1 MVIKPLSYF
10 VEICYQ
16 KDLKTNLMKHLFLIL
31 LVPLLAMTPPNKEA
45 RQRKVV
51 EEYVHT
57 LLNTDDEVIQKIS
70 NNEDIQN
77 ISPLLKLTRTF
88 TKEEIDDIKGFLLF
102 VKQTLKGHK
111 YKIVNFKEGAKKLK
125 KDKITPPESDRGDIF
140 YIYDIDQKGVF
151 FQASII
157 VDDDYK
163 IISIA
168 LGMCDLPQRL
178 CFLYL

>member
-1 MVIKPLSYF
+1 
-10 VEICYQ
+10 
-16 KDLKTNLMKHLFLIL
+16 MKQLFLIL
-31 LVPLLAMTPPNKEA
+31 LFPLLAMTPPNKEA

-102 VKQTLKGHK
+102 VKRTL
-111 YKIVNFKEGAKKLK
+111 
-125 KDKITPPESDRGDIF
+125 
-140 YIYDIDQKGVF
+140 
-151 FQASII
+151 
-157 VDDDYK
+157 
-163 IISIA
+163 
-168 LGMCDLPQRL
+168 
-178 CFLYL
+178 

>member
-1 MVIKPLSYF
+1 
-10 VEICYQ
+10 
-16 KDLKTNLMKHLFLIL
+16 MKQLFFLIL
-31 LVPLLAMTPPNKEA
+31 ILPLLAMTPPNKEA

-57 LLNTDDEVIQKIS
+57 LLNTDDEVIQRIS

-77 ISPLLKLTRTF
+77 ITPLLKITRTY
-88 TKEEIDDIKGFLLF
+88 TKDEINNAINFLLY
-102 VKQTLKGHK
+102 VKRTLKGHK
-111 YKIVNFKEGAKKLK
+111 YKILNFKEVNEKLK
-125 KDKITPPESDRGDIF
+125 GEAIAPDRGDIY
-140 YIYDIDQKGVF
+140 YIYDIDKKNIYF
-151 FQASII
+151 EASVI

-168 LGMCDLPQRL
+168 IGICGQPQRL

>member
-1 MVIKPLSYF
+1 
-10 VEICYQ
+10 
-16 KDLKTNLMKHLFLIL
+16 MKQLFLIL
-31 LVPLLAMTPPNKEA
+31 LFPLLAMTPPNKEA

-57 LLNTDDEVIQKIS
+57 LLNTDDEVLQKIS

-125 KDKITPPESDRGDIF
+125 KDKIIPPDSDRGNVY
-140 YIYDIDQKGVF
+140 YIYDIDEDGVF
-151 FQASII
+151 FYASVV
-157 VDDDYK
+157 VDDNYK

-168 LGMCDLPQRL
+168 IVMCDHPQRL

>member
-1 MVIKPLSYF
+1 
-10 VEICYQ
+10 
-16 KDLKTNLMKHLFLIL
+16 MKQLFLIL
-31 LVPLLAMTPPNKEA
+31 LFPLLAMTPPNKEA

-111 YKIVNFKEGAKKLK
+111 YKIVDFKEGAKKLK
-125 KDKITPPESDRGDIF
+125 KDKIIPPDSDRGNVY
-140 YIYDIDQKGVF
+140 YIYDIDEDGVF
-151 FQASII
+151 FYASVV
-157 VDDDYK
+157 VDDNYK

-168 LGMCDLPQRL
+168 IVMCDHPQRL
-178 CFLYL
+178 CFLYF

>member
-1 MVIKPLSYF
+1 
-10 VEICYQ
+10 
-16 KDLKTNLMKHLFLIL
+16 MKQLFLIL
-31 LVPLLAMTPPNKEA
+31 LFPLLAMTPPNKEA

-57 LLNTDDEVIQKIS
+57 LLNTDDDTIRAIR
-70 NNEDIQN
+70 NNEDIAKL
-77 ISPLLKLTRTF
+77 SSLLKLTRTF

-111 YKIVNFKEGAKKLK
+111 YKIVNFKKGTKKLK

>member
-16 KDLKTNLMKHLFLIL
+16 KDLKTNPMKQLFLIL
-31 LVPLLAMTPPNKEA
+31 LFPLLAMTPPNKEA

-111 YKIVNFKEGAKKLK
+111 YKIVNFKKGAKKLK

-151 FQASII
+151 F
-157 VDDDYK
+157 
-163 IISIA
+163 
-168 LGMCDLPQRL
+168 
-178 CFLYL
+178 